1 MSLMERFEKLLRQGV
16 PVDLAT
22 ELTRLELANVTRPA
36 VKQQD
41 LFPAPKPPAQIP
53 QVAVEPPTVQKWSA
67 RAEVAA
73 GINKV
78 RAAHGTYLEALK
90 ERQQAPVIDSSG
102 RKERLAHQNF
112 NRARR
117 LIYVVAKEEYEAI
130 QDSCMIVTLAR
141 VKGGGLQGL
150 SKVMQ
155 AKGFTCS
162 TSDVEAW
169 EDGYRLPVDAEVVAM
184 ATLAGLE
191 VDYCVQ
197 TVRRGREVI
206 DEYRAQLGMCKV
218 YRVSRR
224 AGKART

>member
-22 ELTRLELANVTRPA
+22 ELARLELANVTRPA
-36 VKQQD
+36 TKQQE
-41 LFPAPKPPAQIP
+41 LFSAPMPPVTMPQTPA
-53 QVAVEPPTVQKWSA
+53 EPPKAEPWSA

-73 GINKV
+73 GMDKM
-78 RAAHGTYLEALK
+78 RAAHRSYSEALAQ
-90 ERQQAPVIDSSG
+90 RQKAPVIDSSG
-102 RKERLAHQNF
+102 RKSRLAHQNF
-112 NRARR
+112 NRTRR
-117 LIYVVAKEEYEAI
+117 NIYKVAKEQYEAI
-130 QDSCMIVTLAR
+130 QDSCIIVTLAK

-155 AKGFTCS
+155 DKGFTCS

-169 EDGYRLPVDAEVVAM
+169 EDGYRLPVDVEVVAL
-184 ATLAGLE
+184 ATIAGLE

-206 DEYRAQLGMCKV
+206 DEYRAQLGMCAV
-218 YRVSRR
+218 YRASR
-224 AGKART
+224 KAKT

>member
-36 VKQQD
+36 IKQQD
-41 LFPAPKPPAQIP
+41 LFPAPSPPI
-53 QVAVEPPTVQKWSA
+53 QVQQVTVEPPTVEKWSA

-73 GINKV
+73 GMDKM
-78 RAAHGTYLEALK
+78 RAAHRSYSEALAQ
-90 ERQQAPVIDSSG
+90 RQQAPVIDSSG
-102 RKERLAHQNF
+102 RKSRLAHQNF
-112 NRARR
+112 NRTRR
-117 LIYVVAKEEYEAI
+117 HIYKVAKEEYESV
-130 QDSCMIVTLAR
+130 QDSCIIITRAK

-169 EDGYRLPVDAEVVAM
+169 EDGYRLPVDVEVVAL
-184 ATLAGLE
+184 ATIAGLE

-206 DEYRAQLGMCKV
+206 DEYRAQLGMCAV
-218 YRVSRR
+218 YRASRR
-224 AGKART
+224 SKT